1 MRVTL
6 ARNGLTAKS
15 GKSHTMFL
23 TDDKVM
29 INVKGNLISN
39 EKK

>member
-6 ARNGLTAKS
+6 ARKGLTAKS